1 MSLSKHDSKTLEKA
15 RQAADDCC
23 VPAVRQHIFLC
34 CDTDRACCASKK
46 QMQASW
52 DYLKSRLK
60 ALGLSEQGGV
70 YRSKVDCFRL
80 CKGGPI
86 AVVYPDGVWYGL
98 CEPEV
103 LERIIHEHLIG
114 GRPVEEYVIGRN
126 ESAMNPVGELLE
138 QSVNNAANHGKLERV
153 AYEEDSREP
162 PKCGNPPTAKILIP
176 PQDVSTI

>member
-1 MSLSKHDSKTLEKA
+1 MSLSKHDSKALEKA
-15 RQAADDCC
+15 RHAAGDYH
-23 VPAVRQHIFLC
+23 VPAVRRHIFIC
-34 CDTDRACCASKK
+34 CDTERACCASKK

-103 LERIIHEHLIG
+103 LEQIIQEHLIG
-114 GRPVEEYVIGRN
+114 GRPVAQYVIGRN
-126 ESAMNPVGELLE
+126 ESAMDPVGELSN
-138 QSVNNAANHGKLERV
+138 QAADSGANPRESERV
-153 AYEEDSREP
+153 ELAASAEGASD
-162 PKCGNPPTAKILIP
+162 CGNPPEAKILIP